1 MLRPGGPLRPQ
12 TRGLWSGTNAANLI
26 RAIENLS
33 RAEEETEKNGNCQDG
48 NQHCSGLLFSL
59 RGDHQ
64 QIMRTISEN
73 LFSGGGGGGGVVSSL
88 DMSVNPGS
96 SKMSEVAIK
105 SKLNS

>member
-1 MLRPGGPLRPQ
+1 MLRPGGPFRPQ
-12 TRGLWSGTNAANLI
+12 TRGLWSGTNA
-26 RAIENLS
+26 AIENLS

-64 QIMRTISEN
+64 QIMRTISEI
-73 LFSGGGGGGGVVSSL
+73 FSRGGRGGVPCL

>member
-1 MLRPGGPLRPQ
+1 MLRPGGPFRPQ

-73 LFSGGGGGGGVVSSL
+73 LFSGGGVVVSSL